1 MLAAAWLGTT
11 GLAWFAIL
19 RGEVALHRE
28 LMVRSYVVTFSF
40 VFFRLIKGLPVL
52 TGMAPPDRYATI
64 GWLCWTVPCWRR
76 SSSCRPA
83 GLPAAPRTGT
93 RPAADQVRPLDP
105 QKLSSMPAMNA
116 FTPADLS

>member
-40 VFFRLIKGLPVL
+40 VFFRLIEGLPVL

-64 GWLCWTVPCWRR
+64 GWLCWTVPLLATELLLQARR
-76 SSSCRPA
+76 IAGGPA
-83 GLPAAPRTGT
+83 KGHPA
-93 RPAADQVRPLDP
+93 AADQVRPLDP